1 MKQVKFILNL
11 SQQEIKGTLERYHF
25 SKSDLPVLCSFFL
38 ALKPLVNC
46 QAFYEVIGSNQ
57 KRPRQLEFSEE
68 KDFLAAIVTLGK
80 SVDRLQEMY
89 LEAQD
94 VMAAYMVECLSLDL
108 LNQAYEKLAKR
119 IEEEEGMYIGRY
131 EFLGGKYPLEK
142 TKDIF
147 DYFSQSE
154 VTYNEAYMLI
164 PQKSVVFLGNLTKEP
179 NEACRHI
186 CACCQNKSCKN
197 RIVVKKPEEK
207 REFLP
212 YGYQRIL
219 GKGQGWKED

>member
-25 SKSDLPVLCSFFL
+25 SKSDLPVLCSFFCT
-38 ALKPLVNC
+38 LKPLINC
-46 QAFYEVIGSNQ
+46 QAFYEVIGSSQ
-57 KRPRQLEFSEE
+57 KKPKQLQFVEE

-80 SVDRLQEMY
+80 SIDKLQELY

-94 VMAAYMVECLSLDL
+94 VLSAYMIECLSLDL

-119 IEEEEGMYIGRY
+119 IEEEEGLYIRRY

-142 TKDIF
+142 AKDIF

-164 PQKSVVFLGNLTKEP
+164 PQKSVVFLGNLTKEQK
-179 NEACRHI
+179 EACSHI
-186 CACCQNKSCKN
+186 CESCPNINCKN
-197 RIVVKKPEEK
+197 RIIVKKPEAR

-219 GKGQGWKED
+219 GKGLGWKED